1 MISMAVV
8 SAPCSRCLR
17 ATNHKVLYTVE
28 KEENDIKGAFN
39 LIECLGCEAVSLSM
53 QSTWDFA
60 EFETEYYPPPISRK
74 KPEWLSALIS
84 GWVGEEKYDQ
94 LPGLLHEV
102 HEAVR
107 GGQHRLAVMGIR
119 AILENVMVANVGD
132 QGSFAANLE
141 AFSKGGYISL
151 VQRDAMA
158 DILDAGHAVMH
169 RGYKPNVTD
178 LNTALDIA
186 EGIISAI
193 YVHTGKAKDVASRV
207 PVRRLRPLKK

>member
-1 MISMAVV
+1 METRV

-17 ATNHKVLYTVE
+17 TTNHKVLYSVE
-28 KEENDIKGAFN
+28 KEENDIKGVFH

-53 QSTWDFA
+53 QTSWDFA
-60 EFETEYYPPPISRK
+60 EFETQYYPPPISRK
-74 KPEWLSALIS
+74 KPEWLSALFW
-84 GWVGEEKYDQ
+84 GWLGEEKYAQ
-94 LPGLLHEV
+94 LPGLFDEV
-102 HEAVR
+102 YEAVR

-132 QGSFAANLE
+132 QGSFAANLD

-158 DILDAGHAVMH
+158 DILDAGHAAMH
-169 RGYKPNVTD
+169 RSYKPSVAD

-186 EGIISAI
+186 EGIVSAI
-193 YVHTGKAKDVASRV
+193 YVHAEKAKSVASRV
-207 PVRRLRPLKK
+207 PARPLRPSKK